1 MTPPAPFTSPT
12 SRSHAERTAGIV
24 AAGRRALE
32 EVARRAERFGTPV
45 ATMKDGKPA
54 QVSPAEFRR
63 MMNLPR

>member
-1 MTPPAPFTSPT
+1 MTPPTPLP
-12 SRSHAERTAGIV
+12 RNHAETTARIV